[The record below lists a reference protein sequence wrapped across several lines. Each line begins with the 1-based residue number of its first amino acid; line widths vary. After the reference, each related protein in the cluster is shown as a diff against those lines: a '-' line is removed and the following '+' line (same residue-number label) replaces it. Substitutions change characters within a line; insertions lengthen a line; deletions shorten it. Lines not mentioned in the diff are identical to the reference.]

1 MQRGSRTNT
10 NQNATSTD
18 TEGQGQAVG
27 QFLRGL
33 ATRAEADPALAAQI
47 QGALQESGLL
57 AQHEQARKKSGGAA
71 KGKAQP
77 TAASAPAETPPDPFQ
92 ALREHGEAG
101 LRATLESLDLA
112 ALRTIVR
119 THRLDP
125 ARISARWNARE
136 RVIELIVTQVIARA
150 NQGKAFSHV

>member
-1 MQRGSRTNT
+1 MPRGSRTNQQT
-10 NQNATSTD
+10 NATD
-18 TEGQGQAVG
+18 TEAEGQAVG

-57 AQHEQARKKSGGAA
+57 ARKKNSSTA

-77 TAASAPAETPPDPFQ
+77 TAAASTPAEAPPDPFQ
-92 ALREHGEAG
+92 VLREHGEAG
-101 LRATLESLDLA
+101 LRATLETFDLA
-112 ALRTIVR
+112 ALRVIVR

-136 RVIELIVTQVIARA
+136 RVIELIVTQVMARA
-150 NQGKAFSHV
+150 NHGKAFSRV